1 MADHTGGNLA
11 ADRSITDS
19 LFTPAQV
26 GRASEDIA
34 LQIESAILNEALLP
48 GDCLPSE
55 RELQLQFGTGR
66 GVIREAIRALKQ
78 KGLIEIRKGPKG
90 GAYIKQ
96 VDVSNISESL
106 ALFLKQKHIG
116 ASEIAEFRESVDHS
130 IALLAMSRATEEQ
143 KAQMLEGIE
152 RLENI
157 AAQPS
162 LDFCEL
168 AEADRRLNVLMAEMA
183 NNSIFEWVMHAMQQG
198 FGSYDNNLYNDPDFL
213 RKTVENWRHT
223 AMQIINKEPIKLQA
237 SISRHYLLLQE
248 CLDRRSR

>member
-1 MADHTGGNLA
+1 MA
-11 ADRSITDS
+11 ADKSTTES

-34 LQIESAILNEALLP
+34 LQIESAILNETLLP
-48 GDCLPSE
+48 GDNLPSE
-55 RELQLQFGTGR
+55 RELQIQFGTGR

-90 GAYIKQ
+90 GAFIKQ

-116 ASEIAEFRESVDHS
+116 PYEIAEFRESVDQS
-130 IALLAMSRATEEQ
+130 IALLAMNRATEKQ
-143 KAQMLEGIE
+143 KSQMLQLVD
-152 RLENI
+152 RLEDI

-162 LDFCEL
+162 LDFAEL
-168 AEADRRLNVLMAEMA
+168 AEADRRLNILLAEMA
-183 NNSIFEWVMHAMQQG
+183 NNAIFEWVMHAMQQG
-198 FGSYDNNLYNDPDFL
+198 FGSYDNNLYNDPDFM
-213 RKTVENWRHT
+213 RRTVENWRHT
-223 AMQIINKEPIKLQA
+223 AEQIINREPIKLQA

-248 CLDRRSR
+248 CLDRRSN

>member
-1 MADHTGGNLA
+1 MADK
-11 ADRSITDS
+11 SIKDS
-19 LFTPAQV
+19 LFSPAQV

-34 LQIESAILNEALLP
+34 LQIESAILNETLLP
-48 GDCLPSE
+48 GDSLPSE

-90 GAYIKQ
+90 GAFIKQ

-116 ASEIAEFRESVDHS
+116 AYEIAEFRESVDQS
-130 IALLAMSRATEEQ
+130 IALLAMSRATDEQ
-143 KAQMLEGIE
+143 KSQLMAGIE
-152 RLENI
+152 YMENI
-157 AAQPS
+157 VAQDPM
-162 LDFCEL
+162 DFSEL
-168 AEADRRLNVLMAEMA
+168 AEADRKLNLLLAEMA

-198 FGSYDNNLYNDPDFL
+198 FGSYDNNLYNNPDFL
-213 RKTVENWRHT
+213 RQTVENWRHT
-223 AMQIINKEPIKLQA
+223 AMQIINREPIKLQA

-248 CLDRRSR
+248 CLEQRSG